1 VTDTESPTS
10 DSAPAPPT
18 PGEQRRLD
26 RPPGDRYLAAEAQ
39 AAADTAP
46 REDPSASV
54 VRGLALALVVALIGA
69 VAIVFLGA
77 IATITTG
84 LILAAGAIG
93 FGVGLALQVGAGV
106 RLSPGRRIGLAIGLT
121 VISIA
126 LGQLGIWQYARAEG
140 GVLPLFDYLGEV
152 FGPLVV
158 VEFVAGAV
166 VAWVAAR

>member
-1 VTDTESPTS
+1 VTDAESPT
-10 DSAPAPPT
+10 PTPT

-39 AAADTAP
+39 AAADAAP

-54 VRGLALALVVALIGA
+54 VRGVAVALVVALLGA

-77 IATITTG
+77 IATVTTG
-84 LILAAGAIG
+84 LIVVAGALG
-93 FGVGLALQVGAGV
+93 FGVGVALQVGAGS
-106 RLSPGRRIGLAIGLT
+106 RLSAGRRIALAIGLT
-121 VISIA
+121 IVAIA

-158 VEFVAGAV
+158 VEFVVGAV